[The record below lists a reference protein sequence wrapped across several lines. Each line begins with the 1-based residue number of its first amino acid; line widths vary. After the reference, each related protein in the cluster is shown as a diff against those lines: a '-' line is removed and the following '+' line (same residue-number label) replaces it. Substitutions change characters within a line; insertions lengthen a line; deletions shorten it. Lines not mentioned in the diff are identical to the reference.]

1 MTKLPASLALGALA
15 LGGLAVAA
23 PALSTG
29 ADAPALTATTVTP
42 RPHDTAA
49 SDWTDSIKD
58 ALTVY
63 DNKDT
68 FVQKVRF
75 SMMAQYQVAAVQ
87 PSGSNGDHLKAP
99 ASPVNQ
105 EFRRV
110 WLGVNVDFASGTQF
124 HTWVRPGGLP
134 MRESYGTRTKKNYS
148 YTNFFDIWV
157 KQDISAVKGLSVK
170 LGKIKPLFSTEYS
183 TSSSAI
189 KTVERSIL
197 ANQYGFDSNWGLDV
211 TYAPNKQDKFYFQ
224 LFANDRAPTNK
235 PTLPNSDNYRDG
247 RGFKGEF
254 GWEDKCYAILGAS
267 HKFAQT
273 ADGYQQISAQYAHD
287 FDNSYGNGTARGYN
301 CYGIGFQD
309 ALSIG
314 YDWKQGPLSVT
325 ANAIASFNPVGNRG
339 SKNIGIVLM
348 PVYALNPHVDLVFR
362 YMGMTGHDACKLAAD
377 RFICQQNT
385 AASAP
390 SWVDSLHTFYFGAN
404 VYASA
409 KNPNAA
415 KLMFGLEYLTSRD
428 GGESAY
434 HGWEFSTAARIM
446 F

>member
-1 MTKLPASLALGALA
+1 MAKLHVPFTVAALA
-15 LGGLAVAA
+15 LGSLAMAGT
-23 PALSTG
+23 PT
-29 ADAPALTATTVTP
+29 LTATTVTP
-42 RPHDTAA
+42 RAHDTAA
-49 SDWTDSIKD
+49 RDWTDAIKD

-68 FVQKVRF
+68 FIQKVRF
-75 SMMAQYQVAAVQ
+75 SMMTQFQVADVQ
-87 PSGSNGDHLKAP
+87 PSGGNGHKLKEP

-134 MRESYGTRTKKNYS
+134 MRETYGTRTVRNFS

-170 LGKIKPLFSTEYS
+170 VGKIKPLFSTEYS

-189 KTVERSIL
+189 KTVERSFV
-197 ANQYGFDSNWGLDV
+197 ANQFGLDSNWGVDV
-211 TYAPNKQDKFYFQ
+211 TYEPSKQDKVYVQ
-224 LFANDRAPTNK
+224 LFANDRAPTAKSNGHG
-235 PTLPNSDNYRDG
+235 DCYRDG

-254 GWEDKCYAILGAS
+254 GWEDQCYGIVGAA
-267 HKFAQT
+267 HKFGQT
-273 ADGYQQISAQYAHD
+273 STGWHQVSGQYMHD
-287 FDNSYGNGTARGYN
+287 FNNAYSRGNDKGNN
-301 CYGIGFQD
+301 CYGPGFQD
-309 ALSIG
+309 ALSLG
-314 YDWKQGPLSVT
+314 YDYKQGPLT
-325 ANAIASFNPVGNRG
+325 ITTNAVFSFNPLDKAAKGNH
-339 SKNIGIVLM
+339 NMGIVIM

-362 YMGMTGHDACKLAAD
+362 YTGMTGHGACKLGAD
-377 RFICQQNT
+377 RYIGTQCL
-385 AASAP
+385 AAEAP
-390 SWVDSLHTFYFGAN
+390 TWVDSLHAFYIGAD

-415 KLMFGLEYLTSRD
+415 KLMFGAEYVHTRDHGD
-428 GGESAY
+428 GGY
-434 HGWEFSTAARIM
+434 CGWEFSTAARLM